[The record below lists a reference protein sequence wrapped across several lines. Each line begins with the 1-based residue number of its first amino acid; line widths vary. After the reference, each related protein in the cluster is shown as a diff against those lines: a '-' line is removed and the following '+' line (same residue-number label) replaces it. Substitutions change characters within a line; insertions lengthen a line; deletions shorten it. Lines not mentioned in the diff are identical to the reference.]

1 MKSSPATVADRA
13 GGPSRARRLFCL
25 GGGEPPPELGD
36 DLRRLLRLPAEALQ
50 GIWRVLAPSV
60 AETIT
65 PETERLL
72 DEFCAA
78 HAIDEDDLA
87 RAVKGCRFLVREA
100 AQREVTA
107 DALAEDLERLCP
119 DEPLIKELVLAG
131 YEPARKQIR
140 QELIKAAV
148 SDHGKMLVG
157 VRWRVDAIQASD
169 GAAKLRTPVAMLT
182 LHYREGAETG
192 QVTLQVLPDM
202 IEELSDVCKKV
213 LRAGG

>member
-1 MKSSPATVADRA
+1 ML
-13 GGPSRARRLFCL
+13 RLFCL
-25 GGGEPPPELGD
+25 GGGDAPPELSAD
-36 DLRRLLRLPAEALQ
+36 LLRLRSLPAEALQ
-50 GIWRVLAPSV
+50 GIWRVLTPSM

-65 PETERLL
+65 PETESLL
-72 DEFCAA
+72 DDFCAA

-87 RAVKGCRFLVREA
+87 RAVKGCRFLIREA
-100 AQREVTA
+100 AQRELTA

-119 DEPLIKELVLAG
+119 DEPLVKELVLAG

-140 QELIKAAV
+140 REMIKAAV

-157 VRWRVDAIQASD
+157 VRWRVDTIQASE
-169 GAAKLRTPVAMLT
+169 GGAKLRTPVAMLT

-192 QVTLQVLPDM
+192 QVTLQALPDM
-202 IEELSDVCKKV
+202 VEELSDVCKKV